1 MTKAVWS
8 AAAAAAT
15 VLFVAS
21 PVFAASTDTK
31 TLNVSATVNA
41 RAKLTL
47 SAGSISFG
55 DADPDTTATITQA
68 TPLTVD
74 VKTRTAAASNVTLT
88 VLADGDLMSGSDPIA
103 INNLTWTTG
112 AGLSAGT
119 MSSTAAV
126 SLGSWTGSGNHTG
139 MTQTYSLANSW
150 TYAVGNYTAI
160 VTYTLTAP

>member
-21 PVFAASTDTK
+21 PGLAQSVDTK
-31 TLNVSATVNA
+31 TLNVSATVSA

-47 SAGSISFG
+47 SAASVSFA
-55 DADPDTTATITQA
+55 DADPDLTPSIAA

-74 VKTRTAAASNVTLT
+74 VKTRTGAAGNVTLT

-103 INNLTWTTG
+103 ISNLTWTTG

-119 MSSTAAV
+119 MSKTAAV
-126 SLGSWTGSGNHTG
+126 TLGSWTGSGNHNN
-139 MTQTYSLANSW
+139 MSQTYALANSW
-150 TYAVGNYTAI
+150 TYAVGSYAAV

>member
-21 PVFAASTDTK
+21 PVLAQSVDTK
-31 TLNVSATVNA
+31 TLNVSATVSA

-47 SAGSISFG
+47 SSASVSFA
-55 DADPDTTATITQA
+55 DADPDVTPSIAA

-88 VLADGDLMSGSDPIA
+88 VLADGDLVSGSDAIA
-103 INNLTWTTG
+103 INNLTWTAG

-119 MSSTAAV
+119 MSKTAAV

-139 MTQTYSLANSW
+139 MSQTYALANSW
-150 TYAVGNYTAI
+150 TYATGSYAAV

>member
-21 PVFAASTDTK
+21 PVFAAGDTK
-31 TLNVSATVNA
+31 TLNVSATVSA

-47 SAGSISFG
+47 SAAAIAFG
-55 DADPDTTATITQA
+55 DADPDVTANIPADTA
-68 TPLTVD
+68 LTVD
-74 VKTRTAAASNVTLT
+74 VKTRTGAAGNVTLT
-88 VLADGDLMSGSDPIA
+88 VLSDGDLISGSDSIT
-103 INNLTWTTG
+103 IDKLKWTG
-112 AGLSAGT
+112 GGGLVDGT
-119 MSSTAAV
+119 MSHSSAV

-139 MTQTYSLANSW
+139 MTQNYTLVNDWA
-150 TYAVGNYTAI
+150 YATGNYHAI

>member
-8 AAAAAAT
+8 AAAAAA

-21 PVFAASTDTK
+21 PVFAQSTDTK
-31 TLNVSATVNA
+31 TVNISATVSA

-47 SAGSISFG
+47 SSLTVAFA
-55 DADPDTTATITQA
+55 DADPDVTPSITA

-88 VLADGDLMSGSDPIA
+88 VLASDDLKAGSDVIA
-103 INNLTWTTG
+103 INNLTWTVSG
-112 AGLSAGT
+112 SGMAAGT
-119 MSSTAAV
+119 MNKTTAQ
-126 SLGSWTGSGNHTG
+126 SLGGWTGSGTRTG
-139 MTQTYSLANSW
+139 MTQTYALANSW
-150 TYAVGNYTAI
+150 AYATGSYSST